1 MDKKSTP
8 LPETNQDLTTKA
20 LDSDKEQVQEDSAEN
35 VLTSAEESSLKEE
48 RFDEDTPSEKAS
60 ESVEEVSSEVAAEEA
75 DDMPADTAAEK
86 EAEDSADTTSENATE
101 EENFSSKGSAVK
113 KALGVLIVAAL
124 AGGAYYAQQ
133 NHFFGLLGDS
143 ANEQSAATEVGSSGE
158 QSAATEAAS
167 SGEQS
172 AATEVSSSG
181 EQSATPE
188 VASSGE
194 QSATPEA
201 ASTGEQATA
210 PESES
215 STSDASTTPNVSTAE
230 LAPSESSSEP
240 TTTEPATT
248 DEQSVSTEA
257 GAASEQ
263 ATTAGNESSAPE
275 ASTAAKA
282 STAEPSV
289 SVEVTSEPSSATT
302 ASSTSETTVDAPVA
316 KMPEQAEVHD
326 SAQTEAELQRKVAS
340 IRLAEV
346 LNLYQAA
353 DFERSVRVSK
363 ENTLKALDLL
373 KKHVALQS
381 DSLWKPVLEAVN
393 RDEQTLK
400 NSADIDLDKLF
411 KATDELA
418 KLVKQAHFM
427 SAETGEVILHPESEK
442 SVVSEEA
449 KPGAWLD
456 LAINQVERLPSQ
468 AYEAIRSDLG
478 GLIRVEKLSDPEVA
492 TLPVERLQQLRQ
504 ETLLQVSIAQEA
516 LLKRQQA
523 IWQEATGKIEQL
535 LSTYYNTGLESTQQA
550 LALARQL
557 MKTSIQSEL
566 PALDNT
572 HQALEQ
578 LTRQLHINK

>member
-48 RFDEDTPSEKAS
+48 RFDEDTPSEKTS
-60 ESVEEVSSEVAAEEA
+60 ESVEEVSSGVAAEEA

-101 EENFSSKGSAVK
+101 EENSSSKGSAVK

-133 NHFFGLLGDS
+133 NQFFGLLGDS
-143 ANEQSAATEVGSSGE
+143 ANEQSVATEVGSSGE
-158 QSAATEAAS
+158 QSA
-167 SGEQS
+167 
-172 AATEVSSSG
+172 
-181 EQSATPE
+181 
-188 VASSGE
+188 
-194 QSATPEA
+194 TPEA
-201 ASTGEQATA
+201 VSTGEQATA

-215 STSDASTTPNVSTAE
+215 STSEASTTTNVSTVE
-230 LAPSESSSEP
+230 LAPSESSAA
-240 TTTEPATT
+240 EPATT
-248 DEQSVSTEA
+248 NEQSVSTEA

-263 ATTAGNESSAPE
+263 ATTSSATE
-275 ASTAAKA
+275 SATV
-282 STAEPSV
+282 EPSV
-289 SVEVTSEPSSATT
+289 SVEVTGEPSSATT
-302 ASSTSETTVDAPVA
+302 ASSASETTVDAPVA

-346 LNLYQAA
+346 LNLYQSA

-373 KKHVALQS
+373 KKHIALQS

>member
-48 RFDEDTPSEKAS
+48 RFDEDTPSEKTS
-60 ESVEEVSSEVAAEEA
+60 ESVEEVSSGVAAEEA
-75 DDMPADTAAEK
+75 DDKPADTESEK

-101 EENFSSKGSAVK
+101 EENSSSKGSAVK

-133 NHFFGLLGDS
+133 NQFFGLLGDS
-143 ANEQSAATEVGSSGE
+143 ANEQSAATEAASSGEQSVAPEAASSGE
-158 QSAATEAAS
+158 QSATTEAAS

-172 AATEVSSSG
+172 AA
-181 EQSATPE
+181 PE

-194 QSATPEA
+194 QATE
-201 ASTGEQATA
+201 ST
-210 PESES
+210 S
-215 STSDASTTPNVSTAE
+215 STSDASTTTNVSTAE
-230 LAPSESSSEP
+230 LAPSES
-240 TTTEPATT
+240 TATEPATT
-248 DEQSVSTEA
+248 NEQSVSTEA

-263 ATTAGNESSAPE
+263 ATTAENESSAPE
-275 ASTAAKA
+275 ASTTAEV
-282 STAEPSV
+282 STTEPSV

-302 ASSTSETTVDAPVA
+302 SSSTSETTVDAPVA

-373 KKHVALQS
+373 KKHIALQS